1 MFSPQHDVPV
11 LGISTTKLFVGRER
25 EFTILTTIAKM
36 YRIRKFNGELGP
48 GRAVTVTKEYAS
60 MSPRDFAEKYPDVVL
75 QMKAVA
81 LDILI
86 EALDND
92 DSDPS
97 RYYKQIIEDVT
108 FGHYPWHHA
117 NQMDDEE
124 EKYESTVSKV
134 QSTTVQ
140 KKLKVVEDAH
150 LDT

>member
-1 MFSPQHDVPV
+1 
-11 LGISTTKLFVGRER
+11 
-25 EFTILTTIAKM
+25 M

-124 EKYESTVSKV
+124 EKYDSTVSKV